1 MEIKDRIADM
11 RDKLQKMKSQRGILT
26 KVQIFKFQPFS
37 RRQKQVLTWWMP
49 GSPVKDYDGIIA
61 DGAILGK
68 NGLYVAVLCVL
79 GDGELQRS
87 ELRNVRQDDRFLSK
101 KRSIL
106 AEANAQEPRVQ
117 GCGSSGR

>member
-1 MEIKDRIADM
+1 M
-11 RDKLQKMKSQRGILT
+11 
-26 KVQIFKFQPFS
+26 
-37 RRQKQVLTWWMP
+37 
-49 GSPVKDYDGIIA
+49 KDYDGIIA
-61 DGAILGK
+61 DGAIRSGK

-87 ELRNVRQDDRFLSK
+87 ELRNVRQDNRFLPE